1 MIIEHLTT
9 KDDVDQA
16 FARLPPSGEALVI
29 ADSLPSISVLVG
41 KLVEAQAISKRAAKI
56 NPRMRLHFAQVV
68 KALQR
73 VIDDTLQADAVDKKV
88 FK

>member
-1 MIIEHLTT
+1 MT

-16 FARLPPSGEALVI
+16 FARLPLSGEARVVV
-29 ADSLPSISVLVG
+29 DSLPSLSSISVLVG
-41 KLVEAQAISKRAAKI
+41 KLEEAQAISKRAAKI

-68 KALQR
+68 KALQKI
-73 VIDDTLQADAVDKKV
+73 IDDTLQADAVDKKV